1 MRIIN
6 KNSEMPFWN
15 HVDELRSRLIKSLL
29 TIISFSI
36 GAYFFSDLILQ
47 IISQPN
53 FEIMDKVNLQ
63 VLKVTSMFIIKIYIS
78 LMLGIMFSMPVM
90 LYQFWRF
97 VSPAVNRKLNF
108 VTIFLFLMSTVFFV
122 AGGYFAYTSII
133 PISISFFTSLTSEA
147 VAVDYNIT
155 LENYLNYVIWMVF
168 VGGLVFQLPIISIIL
183 KKMGLIDH
191 LLLRRG
197 RRYSI
202 LVIVVF
208 AAILTPPD
216 PFSQL
221 LFAIPL
227 IILYEVSIVIIR
239 FMK

>member
-29 TIISFSI
+29 AIASFSI
-36 GAYFFSDLILQ
+36 GAYFFSDFILQ

-63 VLKVTSMFIIKIYIS
+63 VLKVTSMFMIKIYIS

-108 VTIFLFLMSTVFFV
+108 VTIFLFLMSTVFFI

-202 LVIVVF
+202 LIIVIF

>member
-1 MRIIN
+1 M
-6 KNSEMPFWN
+6 SFWN
-15 HVDELRSRLIKSLL
+15 HIDELRSRLIKSLL
-29 TIISFSI
+29 SI
-36 GAYFFSDLILQ
+36 VTFTFCAYFFSDFVLQ

-53 FEIMDKVNLQ
+53 FQIMDKVNLQ
-63 VLKVTSMFIIKIYIS
+63 VLKVTSMFMIKIYIS
-78 LMLGIMFSMPVM
+78 LIIGIMFSMPVM

-97 VSPAVNRKLNF
+97 VSPAVDRKLNF
-108 VTIFLFLMSTVFFV
+108 TTIFLFLMSTVFFI

-133 PISISFFTSLTSEA
+133 PISISFFTSLTSDA

-191 LLLRRG
+191 LQLRRG
-197 RRYSI
+197 RRFAVLI
-202 LVIVVF
+202 IVVF

-227 IILYEVSIVIIR
+227 IILYEISIVIIR

>member
-63 VLKVTSMFIIKIYIS
+63 VLKVTSMFMIKIYIS

-108 VTIFLFLMSTVFFV
+108 VTIFLFLMSTVFFI

-202 LVIVVF
+202 LIIVVF